1 MRTLTPEREKEIRE
15 ANEDRFY
22 RLTQAAPFAHDIKE
36 LLAEI
41 DALRLEI
48 SAWKAGYNNLLHS
61 HDMSI
66 GRLTRECNQGGS
78 GHISTETVEFQRR
91 CAKKE

>member
-1 MRTLTPEREKEIRE
+1 MRTLTPQREKEIRE

-22 RLTQAAPFAHDIKE
+22 RLTQAAPFAYDIKE

-48 SAWKAGYNNLLHS
+48 SAWDAGYSNLLYE
-61 HDMSI
+61 HDKSMK
-66 GRLTRECNQGGS
+66 RLTNPAPITDPS
-78 GHISTETVEFQRR
+78 DSVEFQSR
-91 CAKKE
+91 CTKKE